1 MAGWGGAERPE
12 APIAGEEEAGR
23 GRAIG
28 APGRGHP
35 PLCVTSLP
43 AAHFQATGRG
53 REQTLG
59 CPGKLYYL
67 EGGDHLQGTVRSL
80 GRVSRRDMLR
90 AARAGEGAVPRI
102 GSFADTN
109 QPALA
114 FRRLGIW

>member
-67 EGGDHLQGTVRSL
+67 GGGDHRKGQSGPWGESAEGICAELQDQEKGLSPQSVVLHTL
-80 GRVSRRDMLR
+80 
-90 AARAGEGAVPRI
+90 I
-102 GSFADTN
+102 N
-109 QPALA
+109 QL
-114 FRRLGIW
+114 